1 MTQKQYAS
9 RDAILGLDDLQVEE
23 VTIPE
28 WKNMVVCVHS
38 LDGTERDALEESMT
52 KVKGKKA
59 EVNFKN
65 MRAKLVVRASYDQDG
80 NRLFQD
86 TDEVAVGKKN
96 AAALQRIFEVAARL
110 SGITSED
117 VEELTKNSEEEQ
129 SADSGSN

>member
-1 MTQKQYAS
+1 MIQKQYAS

-38 LDGTERDALEESMT
+38 LSGVERDALEASLM
-52 KVKGKKA
+52 KIDGKKS
-59 EVNFKN
+59 VVKLDNL
-65 MRAKLVVRASYDQDG
+65 RAKVVVSSAYDQND

-86 TDEVAVGKKN
+86 TDADALGKKN
-96 AAALQRIFEVAARL
+96 AAALNRIFTVAQRL

-117 VEELTKNSEEEQ
+117 VDELTKNSEEEQ
-129 SADSGSN
+129 SAGSGSN